1 MTITLPDSP
10 ATGAL
15 SEAEM
20 RLEVACALFVQGRI
34 DKVGA
39 RDMAG
44 LDFFAFQRALRNRQI
59 STFTVDDLHHDV
71 AALDAMPGAKISVS
85 SR

>member
-1 MTITLPDSP
+1 MTITLPDSS
-10 ATGAL
+10 ATAAL

-20 RLEVACALFVQGRI
+20 RLELACALFAQDRI

-39 RDMAG
+39 TDMAG
-44 LDFFAFQRALRNRQI
+44 LDFFALQQALCDRQI

-71 AALDAMPGAKISVS
+71 AALDAMPGAKIGVS